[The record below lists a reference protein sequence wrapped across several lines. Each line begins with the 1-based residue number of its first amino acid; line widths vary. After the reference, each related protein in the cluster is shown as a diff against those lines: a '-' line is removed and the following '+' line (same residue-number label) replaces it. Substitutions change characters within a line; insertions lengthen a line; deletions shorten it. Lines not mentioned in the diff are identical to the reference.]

1 VATGPKTSSYVQ
13 FHILSSPDGFLDPGQ
28 IAGAGADL
36 RTSENGFGLLW
47 GVKDDRSG
55 QLVSGLFRPGAY
67 WSARLW
73 NVERDEQI
81 QVMFCRLI

>member
-36 RTSENGFGLLW
+36 RSSVNGFGLLW
-47 GVKDDRSG
+47 ESKMIVPGSWFPGCSVLERIGVLACGTSSG
-55 QLVSGLFRPGAY
+55 TSRFR
-67 WSARLW
+67 
-73 NVERDEQI
+73 
-81 QVMFCRLI
+81 